1 MNLTSDGEV
10 AKSHCRNTYRVI
22 DIFVAILEKYN
33 LPHICSVSDKA
44 KQMPPNK
51 SKTLERH
58 RQVKTRGRGAGE
70 VKGKHQGPEMEHSR
84 QNQKKQEG
92 QHGLRSQ
99 LAMWREETGRG
110 SAERDMPSSRRLLF

>member
-1 MNLTSDGEV
+1 MYAKHSQGLDQKQYRIPPTIFYNSKQSQALVIEIQEDGEMNLTSDGEV

-58 RQVKTRGRGAGE
+58 RQAVQREAC
-70 VKGKHQGPEMEHSR
+70 GPA
-84 QNQKKQEG
+84 
-92 QHGLRSQ
+92 LQ
-99 LAMWREETGRG
+99 L
-110 SAERDMPSSRRLLF
+110 SLFITLSY